1 MSRTPNE
8 QAMNRAMRLSFLAG
22 IALLAIKVY
31 AYFITH
37 SAAIFSDVTESIIHI
52 FAVGFATYSMWLSQK
67 PADQDHPYG
76 HDRISF
82 FSAGFEGA
90 LIVVAALLIILN
102 AGEKLIYG
110 FELERLEEGTL
121 VIFGVTL
128 INGFLGFFLIRQGQ
142 RFQSIILEAN
152 GKHLITDC
160 VTSCGVIVGLT
171 AVQYTGLQW
180 IDPAVACGTALN
192 IIVTGSRLV
201 KRSISG
207 LMDQTNPQFDEA
219 LTQFLKMQ
227 VKAKRLSFHHL
238 RHRHTGTK
246 TLIDF
251 HLVFPEKISLFHAHE
266 QANQIEETII
276 EKFGP
281 SIDVTTHLEPK
292 NSKDPCP
299 QQGHR

>member
-1 MSRTPNE
+1 MQRTPNE
-8 QAMNRAMRLSFLAG
+8 RAMNRAMRLSFLIG
-22 IALLAIKVY
+22 IGLLGIKAY
-31 AYFITH
+31 AFLITH
-37 SAAIFSDVTESIIHI
+37 SAAIFSDLVESVIHI
-52 FAVGFATYSMWLSQK
+52 FAVGFAAYSLWLSQK

-90 LIVVAALLIILN
+90 LIVIAAVLIILN

-110 FELERLEEGTL
+110 SELARLEEGTL
-121 VIFGVTL
+121 VILGVTL
-128 INGFLGFFLIRQGQ
+128 INGSLGTFLIRQGKL
-142 RFQSIILEAN
+142 FNSIILEAN

-207 LMDQTNPQFDEA
+207 LMDQTNPQFDQA
-219 LTQFLKMQ
+219 LTQFLGLK

-251 HLVFPEKISLFHAHE
+251 HLVFPEKISLYHAHE
-266 QANQIEETII
+266 QANQIEEAII

-292 NSKDPCP
+292 DTKQPCP
-299 QQGHR
+299 QEGHK